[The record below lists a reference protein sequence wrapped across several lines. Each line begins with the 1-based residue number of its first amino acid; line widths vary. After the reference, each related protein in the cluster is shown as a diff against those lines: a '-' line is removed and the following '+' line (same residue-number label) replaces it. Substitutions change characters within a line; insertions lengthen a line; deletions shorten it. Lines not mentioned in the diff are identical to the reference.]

1 MRKRIYLVLLLVLM
15 LCACGK
21 DKEKSQGTEDIV
33 ISAPPAYYEVDID
46 LSNIFDYFEF
56 KQYPTYFKNDNGD
69 ITSVQIGYGLELK
82 EGYYAYNSKDHKD
95 TMTLKFKAD
104 GIINEGEFDINY
116 ETFQYSGNISKTD
129 YTTVEETL
137 KFWPKGNR
145 TTTWT
150 FGHFSSSYVIYFQNF
165 YVMEASGKIFITTI
179 PPRQ

>member
-1 MRKRIYLVLLLVLM
+1 MKKRILVLFLLVAV
-15 LCACGK
+15 LCGCGKGK
-21 DKEKSQGTEDIV
+21 DKQKNNEDILV
-33 ISAPPAYYEVDID
+33 SAPPAFYEVDID
-46 LSNIFDYFEF
+46 LNNIFDYFEF

-69 ITSVQIGYGLELK
+69 VTSVQIAYGLELK
-82 EGYYAYNSKDHKD
+82 EGYYALNSPEHKD

-116 ETFQYSGNISKTD
+116 ETLQYSGNISSTE

-145 TTTWT
+145 TTVWT
-150 FGHFSSSYVIYFQNF
+150 FGNFSSSYVIYFQNF

-179 PPRQ
+179 PPR